1 MKILPY
7 SVPQSLAAIAF
18 AFSMSLAPLVQAQL
32 KLPAQKPA
40 AQPSSQPAPKADANR
55 PAESGRAEDVVQ
67 EIANC
72 LLAGAPQGWRTLGVE
87 VKELKNDGKE
97 RQFEAVYQVV
107 DSQGKT
113 LELKPCDAREPA
125 MNVYK
130 LNSALEPDKRQWTR
144 ATLSFT
150 SEGKFELKYDY
161 TQ

>member
-7 SVPQSLAAIAF
+7 SVAKSLAALGLAW
-18 AFSMSLAPLVQAQL
+18 ALVLAPQTHAQL
-32 KLPAQKPA
+32 KMPAQKPA
-40 AQPSSQPAPKADANR
+40 AQPSPAPAAGN
-55 PAESGRAEDVVQ
+55 AESGRAEDVVQ

-87 VKELKNDGKE
+87 VKELKSDGRE

-113 LELKPCDAREPA
+113 QELKPCDAREPA

-161 TQ
+161 SQ